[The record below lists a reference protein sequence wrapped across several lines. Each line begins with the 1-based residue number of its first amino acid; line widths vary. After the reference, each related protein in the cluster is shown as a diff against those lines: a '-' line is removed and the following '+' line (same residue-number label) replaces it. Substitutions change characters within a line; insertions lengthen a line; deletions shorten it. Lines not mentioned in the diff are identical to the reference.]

1 LLPEWLL
8 RQIKTKNEK
17 QGKPSETHSRVYGQT
32 FAFNAKIGLDYEI
45 KEAIRALWALP
56 KEHVDDYDAWLT
68 AGQVLHTID
77 DSLLKEWDEW
87 SKQSDKWKP
96 GTCQSKWRSFSKDG
110 GVGPGTL
117 FHEAQKH
124 GFQFSQ
130 DYKAMPVS
138 DESVDELS
146 KFLTAVLNKESEPD
160 ANQLVKIEEEQRIN
174 KKKEIKARNSSEDE
188 VLDGLIGLLRGNV
201 LFDPASNKF
210 HWYESKAPG
219 LWSALREDE
228 MKGKIRDELNKL
240 KQSLLPNGFGLKM
253 INNMYEL
260 LRHNLIQE
268 EWNHN
273 KNLILFTN
281 GVYDLDTNEMGGF
294 KRNYHISRSLPYEYD
309 PQATCEP
316 IINWLRFTQFG
327 DEERVQLL
335 RAWMRAVLTSAD
347 DIQRFV
353 EIVGPGKSGK
363 STFTNLCHALVGFDN
378 ATVSTLQRIESNR
391 FELSKL
397 PGKKLLLFN
406 DVERYGGSVSNLKV
420 LTGTDLANSEH
431 KFKAEEQNFK
441 FDGLIMLTANEQIQ
455 STDPSSGL
463 FRRRIT
469 IPFERPFTGS
479 AKEQCVLINCDQH
492 KTHGKFAQYLPG
504 LVNWLLRMDVDEMRE
519 YLLETKKKVS
529 YYKKYATSQQTR
541 ANSIMDWINQN
552 LIWDPNAATYI
563 GDSKP

>member
-1 LLPEWLL
+1 
-8 RQIKTKNEK
+8 
-17 QGKPSETHSRVYGQT
+17 
-32 FAFNAKIGLDYEI
+32 
-45 KEAIRALWALP
+45 
-56 KEHVDDYDAWLT
+56 
-68 AGQVLHTID
+68 
-77 DSLLKEWDEW
+77 
-87 SKQSDKWKP
+87 
-96 GTCQSKWRSFSKDG
+96 
-110 GVGPGTL
+110 
-117 FHEAQKH
+117 
-124 GFQFSQ
+124 
-130 DYKAMPVS
+130 
-138 DESVDELS
+138 
-146 KFLTAVLNKESEPD
+146 
-160 ANQLVKIEEEQRIN
+160 
-174 KKKEIKARNSSEDE
+174 
-188 VLDGLIGLLRGNV
+188 LRGNV

-219 LWSALREDE
+219 LWSSLREDE

-281 GVYDLDTNEMGGF
+281 GVYDLETNEMGGF

-316 IINWLRFTQFG
+316 IINWLKFTQFG

-541 ANSIMDWINQN
+541 ANAIMDWINQN

-563 GDSKP
+563 GDSKPAPKEASTFYANVDTRLYPNYCEFARNNGVGAMARSRFEAVLLDALAHQLGLHVYKGPKRTVIIHHIRLRKGGFRAEEAIDDKFPSPLELSQDIEKYQEFYAGLYPNRNFRIENVKKSD